1 MAGSRKANAQTDPD
15 LPSKEVGEMLRKTK
29 KEDELAPGLEAEHN
43 IFVSEDEGEQRSQSQ
58 SFCPRPWWKLALAG
72 PRPKR

>member
-29 KEDELAPGLEAEHN
+29 EEDELAPGLEAEHN
-43 IFVSEDEGEQRSQSQ
+43 IFVSERSQ
-58 SFCPRPWWKLALAG
+58 
-72 PRPKR
+72 